1 MLNNK
6 KNLFFRNFDLSRYYD
21 QAFQNQQEI
30 MNSPAIKGFQERLL
44 NSIYSSFS
52 DPTFQQG
59 CGGNC
64 FQQQAPARSPQ
75 PQQQNSQLQQL
86 NPYYRGYK
94 VANNPY
100 APYVRRGQLK
110 RY

>member
-1 MLNNK
+1 
-6 KNLFFRNFDLSRYYD
+6 
-21 QAFQNQQEI
+21 
-30 MNSPAIKGFQERLL
+30 MNSPTIKGFQERLL

-52 DPTFQQG
+52 DPTTFFQG

-64 FQQQAPARSPQ
+64 FQQQAPALRPQ
-75 PQQQNSQLQQL
+75 PQRQNSQLQQL

-100 APYVRRGQLK
+100 APYVRSGQFK